1 MSMHRRVV
9 PGAALAV
16 MGLLTACMQNPP
28 EAPAST
34 TRLYAIDQTGAA
46 KQCKVGPVALAAG
59 KPAAT
64 TMTVANDGG
73 WCAISV
79 AADGRPYGAGL
90 LTVDASHGKVYVH
103 QVGDA
108 TRIDY
113 TPDRGFVGPNSFTV
127 TLLPGRPVLRVAVT
141 VTR

>member
-1 MSMHRRVV
+1 MHRRVV

-16 MGLLTACMQNPP
+16 MGLLTACMQTPP
-28 EAPAST
+28 PPVST

-46 KQCKVGPVALAAG
+46 KQCKVGPVALTAG
-59 KPAAT
+59 KQTAA
-64 TMTVANDGG
+64 TMTVGNDGG

-79 AADGRPYGAGL
+79 AEDGRPYAAGL

-113 TPDRGFVGPNSFTV
+113 TPDRGFVGPDSFTV